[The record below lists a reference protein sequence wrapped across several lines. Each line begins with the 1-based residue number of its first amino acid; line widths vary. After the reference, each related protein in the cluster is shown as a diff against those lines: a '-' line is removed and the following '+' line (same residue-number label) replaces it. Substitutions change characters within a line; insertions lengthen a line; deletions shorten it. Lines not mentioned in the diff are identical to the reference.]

1 MKPAD
6 KSIEVVAVGLGQ
18 AGGNLAA
25 EMHRRGYGC
34 LALNTATTDLAAL
47 GRGDLALPEES
58 RLYIGIE
65 GYDGAGAD
73 LNYGRECLE
82 ANSEVIRER
91 VAQLAEGADLVLLMA
106 GFGGGTG
113 SALSTLVH
121 QLEPL
126 DLPLLALATLPNE
139 YESGIAKVNAV
150 KAINQLVKEGVVGFA
165 FVDNNRL
172 AQAYG
177 KVGMDEYYV
186 EINKR
191 ICEPFDRFNTL
202 NSHPEATPIRAFDG
216 EDFRSVLM
224 SNGILCFAEADVRE
238 LTVDALMQGVR
249 DAVQL
254 GDMMPEGIALESSS
268 YAAVIIEAPESVLH
282 ATPFSAFEQFSEQL
296 KEETGGAAIYMGV
309 YRVDG
314 AAQACVRVLCSTQ
327 SMPEGVHEMVSTA
340 KREGGKL
347 REKLEQTVTGLD
359 LGEIEEYELF
369 RTSSGGTRAP
379 GGARRGRS
387 SRRRSFPPPADAK
400 SASSASA
407 SSAFSSSA
415 PSATASTP
423 STPSKP
429 STRAPAAKAAQTPSA
444 APPGGSIAPPAGG
457 SAAASDTYDEMI
469 REYKGTDDDAVRR
482 RVTERL
488 EADRQS
494 ASTLTRYYAVR
505 AMTKLDPQLFANALE
520 AAADDE
526 DSTVRAVAKRAL
538 RQTTASA

>member
-1 MKPAD
+1 VKPAG
-6 KSIEVVAVGLGQ
+6 KSIEVVAIGLGQ

-25 EMHRRGYGC
+25 EMNRRGYRS

-47 GRGDLALPEES
+47 GRGELGLPEEA

-82 ANSEVIRER
+82 ANAETIRER
-91 VAQLAEGADLVLLMA
+91 VAELTEGADLVLLMA

-113 SALSTLVH
+113 SALATLVH

-150 KAINQLVKEGVVGFA
+150 KAVNQLVKEGVVGFA

-172 AQAYG
+172 ARAFG
-177 KVGMDEYYV
+177 KVGMDQYYV

-191 ICEPFDRFNTL
+191 ICEPFDRLNTL
-202 NSHPEATPIRAFDG
+202 NSQPDVTPIRAFDG

-224 SNGILCFAEADVRE
+224 SNGILCFAEAEVRE

-254 GDMMPEGIALESSS
+254 GDMMPEGIALESAS
-268 YAAVIIEAPESVLH
+268 YAAIIIEAPESVLH
-282 ATPFSAFEQFSEQL
+282 DTPFSAFEQFSEQL
-296 KEETGGAAIYMGV
+296 KDETGGAAIYMGV
-309 YRVDG
+309 YRIDS
-314 AAQACVRVLCSTQ
+314 ADQARLRVLCSTQ

-347 REKLEQTVTGLD
+347 REKLEQTVSGLD

-387 SRRRSFPPPADAK
+387 TRRRSFPPPADAK
-400 SASSASA
+400 SANAAESSGAPAGEPAKRKPAAKSASA
-407 SSAFSSSA
+407 AK
-415 PSATASTP
+415 TP
-423 STPSKP
+423 SMQ
-429 STRAPAAKAAQTPSA
+429 PAGA
-444 APPGGSIAPPAGG
+444 SIAPPAGG
-457 SAAASDTYDEMI
+457 SPAASDTYDEMI
-469 REYKGTDDDAVRR
+469 REYKDTEDDAVRQ

-505 AMTKLDPQLFANALE
+505 AMTKLDPQLFANSLE

-538 RQTTASA
+538 RQSATA